1 MLVLNYTRPDSAL
14 ANVNI
19 RQAVARAIDRKAI
32 VKNVYYD
39 LVQPITIPMPPS
51 APTYDPKIAAE
62 WDFNLDAAAAYVKKS
77 GLDQAGIRASGRQ
90 QRPGCAQGGRD
101 HPR

>member
-51 APTYDPKIAAE
+51 APDLRPE
-62 WDFNLDAAAAYVKKS
+62 DRRGMGLQPAAAARS
-77 GLDQAGIRASGRQ
+77 S
-90 QRPGCAQGGRD
+90 
-101 HPR
+101 